1 MPVRETWSCGF
12 SQVSSR
18 FQYTSASFARMIV
31 DLMKNILFFR
41 RHGGSV
47 EGVFPGKTHVTSSV
61 HDVSEEMVYKPGL
74 AFLNYISEKFGH
86 SRIRYTQLYLVYI
99 LLFLMFLLV
108 WKLK

>member
-1 MPVRETWSCGF
+1 
-12 SQVSSR
+12 
-18 FQYTSASFARMIV
+18 MIV

-41 RHGGSV
+41 RQGGSV
-47 EGVFPGKTHVTSSV
+47 ADVFPGKTHMTSSV
-61 HDVSEEMVYKPGL
+61 HDVSEEMGYRPGL
-74 AFLNYISEKFGH
+74 AFLNYISEKLGH